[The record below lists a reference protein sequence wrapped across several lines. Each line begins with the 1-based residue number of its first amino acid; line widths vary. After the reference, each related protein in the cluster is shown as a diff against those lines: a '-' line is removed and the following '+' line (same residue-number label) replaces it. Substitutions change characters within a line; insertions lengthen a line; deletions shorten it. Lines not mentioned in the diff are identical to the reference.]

1 MSETKLQ
8 ENIMEI
14 SFVFQDMLRDGQILD
29 YRAIGEKLLKN
40 TYSQA
45 AYVHETIVDLAK
57 EFENLWNE
65 EEGDYFTDI
74 QEFAKDRL
82 SRIFSAREADNPS
95 GITKEDIANGITDGI
110 VRFIVDPNLEEGT
123 VCEIGEN
130 WFYFGGQTAEEEN
143 PDDYLAHTSMSDIVR
158 EIFETL
164 ESIKDLD
171 NLEYQYYEAI
181 FREAG
186 SRHKAEPFPITRKMT
201 ESHERHVS
209 QIISRVNGYIIRAK
223 ELEKHE
229 CLFPCDRNKEEDA
242 PFYEDVKKRFVRAG
256 YSFRID
262 TENHGVQKI
271 MW

>member
-14 SFVFQDMLRDGQILD
+14 SFMFQDMLRDGQILD
-29 YRAIGEKLLKN
+29 YGAIGEKLLHGA
-40 TYSQA
+40 YSQA

-57 EFENLWNE
+57 EFESLWNE

-74 QEFAKDRL
+74 REFAKDRL
-82 SRIFSAREADNPS
+82 SRIFSAGRTDHSS

-110 VRFIVDPNLEEGT
+110 VRFIVDPNMEEGT

-143 PDDYLAHTSMSDIVR
+143 PDDYLAHTPMSDIVR
-158 EIFETL
+158 EIFEAL
-164 ESIKDLD
+164 EGIKDLD
-171 NLEYQYYEAI
+171 NLEYQYYEDI
-181 FREAG
+181 FREAEN
-186 SRHKAEPFPITRKMT
+186 RHRAEPFPITSKMS

-209 QIISRVNGYIIRAK
+209 QIITRVNSYIIKAK
-223 ELEKHE
+223 AIEKHE
-229 CLFPCDRNKEEDA
+229 CVFPCDRNEEADA
-242 PFYEDVKKRFVRAG
+242 PFYEDVKKRFIRAG